1 MRKFPWKTALAG
13 TAALAVTGIA
23 FAAQLSPGAGP
34 AQPFGQ
40 MQSMPQHGG
49 TTRQPGHVGRMHG
62 QTMNGP
68 AGGIGPR
75 AINGQRFGPQ
85 GAAGVPT
92 SPGQEA
98 FGTIQEIVRM
108 LEGDPSTD
116 WSKVDIAALREHLID
131 MNEVTLRAKASE
143 RVRDNTVEIAV
154 TGEGRTLEAVKR
166 MVPAHVAEL
175 RALGWNAVTEDM
187 PGGVTLTVRAKDAGD
202 LARLKA
208 LGFIGIM
215 VHGAHHQ
222 LHHLMTAKGE
232 MPVH

>member
-13 TAALAVTGIA
+13 TAVLAVTGLA

-34 AQPFGQ
+34 AQPLGQ
-40 MQSMPQHGG
+40 MQSTPQHDGM
-49 TTRQPGHVGRMHG
+49 TWQPGHAGRMHG

-68 AGGIGPR
+68 AGGMGPHTM
-75 AINGQRFGPQ
+75 NGQQLGPQ

-108 LEGDPSTD
+108 LEADPSTD

-131 MNEVTLRAKASE
+131 MNEVTLHARASE
-143 RVRDNTVEIAV
+143 RVRGNAVEIAV
-154 TGEGRTLEAVKR
+154 TGEGRTLEAIKR
-166 MVPAHVAEL
+166 MVPAHIAEL
-175 RALGWNAVTEDM
+175 RARGWNAVTEDM
-187 PGGVTLTVRAKDAGD
+187 PGGVTLAVHAKDARD
-202 LARLKA
+202 LGRLKA

-215 VHGAHHQ
+215 VQGAHHQ
-222 LHHLMTAKGE
+222 PHHLMMAKGE